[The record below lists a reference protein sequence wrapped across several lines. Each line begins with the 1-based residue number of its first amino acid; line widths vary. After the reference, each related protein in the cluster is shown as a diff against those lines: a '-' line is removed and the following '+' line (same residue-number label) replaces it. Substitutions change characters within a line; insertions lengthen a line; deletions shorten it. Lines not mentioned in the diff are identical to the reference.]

1 MWAAWL
7 YVQVGGDLL
16 AKLVWPVWAK
26 AISSKRRVSKF
37 GNLQGTM
44 EKAKKKKGGGV
55 APNKTNKKF
64 FEKVFI
70 LLGAVLGAIWSIMG
84 PKYFKYFP
92 MAKVLEPLPTLLVP
106 STIV

>member
-1 MWAAWL
+1 MYRLVATSLLNLCGL
-7 YVQVGGDLL
+7 YGRRQFLQKGVCRNL
-16 AKLVWPVWAK
+16 AIYKEPWK
-26 AISSKRRVSKF
+26 K
-37 GNLQGTM
+37 Q
-44 EKAKKKKGGGV
+44 KKKGGGV

-92 MAKVLEPLPTLLVP
+92 MAKIFEPLPALLVP

>member
-1 MWAAWL
+1 M
-7 YVQVGGDLL
+7 GEGNFF
-16 AKLVWPVWAK
+16 KK
-26 AISSKRRVSKF
+26 ACVEIWQST
-37 GNLQGTM
+37 GNHGKSQ
-44 EKAKKKKGGGV
+44 KKKRGGL
-55 APNKTNKKF
+55 APNKTNKKI

-70 LLGAVLGAIWSIMG
+70 LLGAILGAIWSIMG

>member
-44 EKAKKKKGGGV
+44 EKAKKKRGGC
-55 APNKTNKKF
+55 
-64 FEKVFI
+64 
-70 LLGAVLGAIWSIMG
+70 GAQ
-84 PKYFKYFP
+84 
-92 MAKVLEPLPTLLVP
+92 
-106 STIV
+106 

>member
-26 AISSKRRVSKF
+26 AVSSKTCVSKS
-37 GNLQGTM
+37 GNLQRTM
-44 EKAKKKKGGGV
+44 EKAKQKKGGGV

-70 LLGAVLGAIWSIMG
+70 LLGAILGAIWSIMG

-92 MAKVLEPLPTLLVP
+92 MAKIFEPLPALLVP

>member
-26 AISSKRRVSKF
+26 TISLKRRVSKF

-44 EKAKKKKGGGV
+44 EKAKKKKGGGG
-55 APNKTNKKF
+55 
-64 FEKVFI
+64 
-70 LLGAVLGAIWSIMG
+70 GAQ
-84 PKYFKYFP
+84 
-92 MAKVLEPLPTLLVP
+92 
-106 STIV
+106 

>member
-44 EKAKKKKGGGV
+44 EKAKKKRGGV
-55 APNKTNKKF
+55 APNKTNKKV

-70 LLGAVLGAIWSIMG
+70 LLGAILGAIWSIMG

-92 MAKVLEPLPTLLVP
+92 MAKIFEPLPALLIS